1 MIASIVAFGAACTLV
16 VYAAL
21 QGWVLVQVRGQQRR
35 MHIRLEDQA
44 RRLAARSANA
54 AVRERSELLDRLA
67 GQPARPFEAP
77 ALGGGRVSLD
87 ALLALAKP
95 LLLIF
100 TDPRCGPCYE
110 LLPDIAGWRR
120 VYGDRLTIALVSTG
134 DPRFNLAMTAE
145 YGIRPVLLQQD
156 RDIAERYGLVQEPAG
171 LLINPD
177 GRIGAGP
184 RYGAQAI
191 RQLMAETLGLAL
203 PPPPVRSTR
212 KIAIGEALPP
222 MHRPDLDGHP
232 VAFGGERDE
241 STLLLFWS
249 PGCGPCRELLPE
261 LLAFDRAAARPR
273 LVVVGRGPIGLNR
286 EAGFVSPV
294 VMDDDRSVARAL
306 GVTGTPAAV
315 LLDERG
321 LVASRAARG
330 AEGVRALLAATSS
343 LAGTGAD
350 RTAFLNHAG

>member
-1 MIASIVAFGAACTLV
+1 MFASIVALGAACTLV

-35 MHIRLEDQA
+35 MHSRLEDHA
-44 RRLAARSANA
+44 SRLAARSANA
-54 AVRERSELLDRLA
+54 VARERSDLLNALA
-67 GQPARPFEAP
+67 GQAARPFDAAE
-77 ALGGGRVSLD
+77 LGGGRLTLD

-145 YGIRPVLLQQD
+145 YGIRPVLLQ
-156 RDIAERYGLVQEPAG
+156 REREIADSYGLVQEPAG

-184 RYGAQAI
+184 RYGTQAI
-191 RQLMAETLGLAL
+191 RELMAETLGLVL
-203 PPPPVRSTR
+203 PPPPAQSTR
-212 KIAIGEALPP
+212 PVAIGEALPP
-222 MHRPDLDGHP
+222 LRRPDLAGHP
-232 VAFGGERDE
+232 IDLGGERDE
-241 STLLLFWS
+241 PTLLLFWS

-261 LLAFDRAAARPR
+261 LLAFDRAAVRPR
-273 LVVVGRGPIGLNR
+273 LIVVGRGPIGLNR
-286 EAGFVSPV
+286 AAGFVSPV

-315 LLDERG
+315 LVDERG

-330 AEGVRALLAATSS
+330 AEGVRTLLAAASS
-343 LAGTGAD
+343 PADAGAD
-350 RTAFLNHAG
+350 RTALLASAR